1 VLAQKIDKEKSRFK
15 DYLPA
20 CVKCEKYI
28 PSPTLDPFDGEVKCA
43 EHGEIPI
50 AYLLMDEAC
59 NKLFIDEEKAFM
71 DVGQRP
77 LTMLERWAQDR

>member
-1 VLAQKIDKEKSRFK
+1 MAQRVDIKQSRFT
-15 DYLPA
+15 DYLSA

-28 PSPTLDPFDGEVKCA
+28 PRATLDPFDSEAKCT
-43 EHGEIPI
+43 EHGEIPTS
-50 AYLLMDEAC
+50 YLLMDEAC
-59 NKLFIDEEKAFM
+59 NKLFVDENRAFM